1 MNKKCSGTP
10 KQRLKRGFLSIKCK
24 PVKDGFKRKTNKQNK
39 QWGLEEMNKVDI
51 SKGSQRTEYSSLA
64 LSYSTNSSH
73 SSSNRESDDK
83 CLSLF

>member
-1 MNKKCSGTP
+1 MNKICSGTP

-24 PVKDGFKRKTNKQNK
+24 PVEDGFKRKTNKQNK
-39 QWGLEEMNKVDI
+39 QWGLEEMKKVDI
-51 SKGSQRTEYSSLA
+51 SKGSQRTETLLA